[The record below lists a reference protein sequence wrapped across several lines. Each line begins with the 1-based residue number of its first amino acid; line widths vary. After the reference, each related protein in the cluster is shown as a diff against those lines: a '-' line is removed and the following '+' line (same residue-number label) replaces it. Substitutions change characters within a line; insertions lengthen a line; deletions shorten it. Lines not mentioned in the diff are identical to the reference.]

1 MDRSMKKSL
10 IRTVRMATSKLAFF
24 ALIFGLVAEGTT
36 AGAAD
41 EKQTMRSKI
50 QEFEERLKS
59 LEMSRLASQEEKSF
73 AKHHAETEKAMEI
86 EELRRQ
92 LGVLAEEVE
101 KLRSGESEIEVTFDQ
116 ARALGLSPSA
126 ASTYRKSTGVSIA
139 GYGEMVYQNFDAVNG
154 RGDAIEKSSQLDF
167 LRAVIYTGY
176 RFNDKFVF
184 NSEIELEHANEA
196 SVEFAYLDYRASP
209 HLTLRGGLLLV
220 PMGITN
226 EFHEP
231 TVLLGTLRPQT
242 ERRIIPTTWR
252 ENGFG
257 VLGSTG
263 MFNYRVY
270 LINGLDAGGFS
281 SDGLRGGRQKGSN
294 AKASDLAFVG
304 RLDVS
309 PTPGVFFGG
318 SVYTGNSGQNQFE
331 QNGTDVKVRTVI
343 GELHAQVQVRG
354 FDVRG
359 LYARATLDDVAELN
373 AARSLI
379 GQDSIGESLQG
390 GYVQF
395 GYNVL
400 SQYTERIGLTPY
412 YRFERLNTQD
422 EVPPGFFGNPIRNG
436 IFHSLGLELRPIYNI
451 VLKSDYQWTR
461 NEANTGLN
469 QYNIAL
475 GYAF

>member
-1 MDRSMKKSL
+1 MKESL
-10 IRTVRMATSKLAFF
+10 IRTVRRATTKAAFF
-24 ALIFGLVAEGTT
+24 VLGFGLAAGGT
-36 AGAAD
+36 AARADD
-41 EKQTMRSKI
+41 ETQTMQSRI
-50 QEFEERLKS
+50 QEFEERLKRLETS
-59 LEMSRLASQEEKSF
+59 LSASPEGKSSS
-73 AKHHAETEKAMEI
+73 KHRAETEKTVEI

-101 KLRSGESEIEVTFDQ
+101 KLRSGEPEIEVTSDQ
-116 ARALGLSPSA
+116 ARALGLAPSA
-126 ASTYRKSTGVSIA
+126 VSAYRKSSGVSIA
-139 GYGEMVYQNFDAVNG
+139 GYGEMVYQNFDAVNE
-154 RGDAIEKSSQLDF
+154 RGDAIGKGSQLDF
-167 LRAVIYTGY
+167 LRAIIYTGY

-196 SVEFAYLDYRASP
+196 SVEFAYLDYLASP
-209 HLTLRGGLLLV
+209 YLTLRGGLLLV
-220 PMGITN
+220 PMGLIN

-231 TVLLGTLRPQT
+231 NVFLGALRPQT
-242 ERRIIPTTWR
+242 ETRIIPTTWR

-257 VLGSTG
+257 VLGSAG
-263 MFNYRVY
+263 IFDYRAY

-281 SDGLRGGRQKGSN
+281 SDGLRGGRQKGSK

-304 RLDVS
+304 RLDVA

-318 SVYTGNSGQNQFE
+318 AIYTGNSGQNQFE
-331 QNGTDVKVRTVI
+331 RNGTDVPVRTVI
-343 GELHAQVQVRG
+343 GELHAQIQVRG

-373 AARSLI
+373 AARGLT
-379 GQDSIGESLQG
+379 GQNSIGESLQG

-412 YRFERLNTQD
+412 YRFEKLNTQD
-422 EVPPGFFGNPIRNG
+422 EVPSGFVGDPVRDG
-436 IFHSLGLELRPIYNI
+436 VFHTLGLELRPIYNI
-451 VLKSDYQWTR
+451 VLKSDYQWNR